1 MGSLVAFHVAHELN
15 EVHPGMVS
23 AVVFSGFAS
32 VPSPSAASPFG
43 IKALFCLTKAR
54 ASVAR
59 APFTHTW
66 MTHTGWS
73 WPPQNE
79 RAVAAIGG
87 FMARHQPH
95 GPLAPVD
102 VTQLTHVAA
111 EVDFLRKDP
120 KHINGQVLNRTGHEV
135 MKMAKR
141 AKALTPK
148 FTLPFLALHG
158 TDDTL
163 TYPIGTEKL
172 FRGSSAADKHVR
184 YYPGLDHEILL
195 EVERATVERDILE
208 FFNARNSRAKAPTN
222 AATPVGH
229 RY

>member
-1 MGSLVAFHVAHELN
+1 
-15 EVHPGMVS
+15 
-23 AVVFSGFAS
+23 
-32 VPSPSAASPFG
+32 
-43 IKALFCLTKAR
+43 
-54 ASVAR
+54 
-59 APFTHTW
+59 
-66 MTHTGWS
+66 
-73 WPPQNE
+73 
-79 RAVAAIGG
+79 VAAIGG

-102 VTQLTHVAA
+102 VTQLTHVTA

-120 KHINGQVLNRTGHEV
+120 KHINAQVLNRTGNEV
-135 MKMAKR
+135 MKMAQR

-163 TYPIGTEKL
+163 TYPIGTEQL
-172 FRGSSAADKHVR
+172 FRGSSAADKNVR
-184 YYPGLDHEILL
+184 YYPGLYHEILL

-208 FFNARNSRAKAPTN
+208 FFNARNPRAKAPAN
-222 AATPVGH
+222 AATPVGD